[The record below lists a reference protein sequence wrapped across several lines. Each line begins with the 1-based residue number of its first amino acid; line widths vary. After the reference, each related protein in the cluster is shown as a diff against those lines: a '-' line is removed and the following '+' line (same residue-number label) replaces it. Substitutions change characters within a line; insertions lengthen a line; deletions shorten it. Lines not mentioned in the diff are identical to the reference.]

1 MLSALLSQFQMF
13 YTAFYLYGAVW
24 AIELEE
30 LSLLDWMARLFLLD
44 LQAHFSQLNDRD
56 EAMSRSL
63 NSDYLD
69 QLLIKGDTSRLDED
83 LVRLAVEE
91 RPVPKEEQA
100 LLIFKRG

>member
-1 MLSALLSQFQMF
+1 MAQCGLLSW
-13 YTAFYLYGAVW
+13 TNCP
-24 AIELEE
+24 
-30 LSLLDWMARLFLLD
+30 LLDWMARLFLLD

>member
-1 MLSALLSQFQMF
+1 MAQCGLLS
-13 YTAFYLYGAVW
+13 W
-24 AIELEE
+24 AIYALPDEV
-30 LSLLDWMARLFLLD
+30 ARLFLLD

-69 QLLIKGDTSRLDED
+69 QLLIKGDPSRLDED
-83 LVRLAVEE
+83 LVRLAAEE